1 MHLVRF
7 KHKENYSFNNNCFM
21 KKSVLLG
28 ALTLAFASTG
38 AYAQE
43 IVEVDEVVQVSQISQ
58 WVGDCSQ
65 GRLINKN
72 KDNWFITLQGGANM
86 LFGEGDI
93 HADIKDR
100 IDGAGA
106 IYLGKWVTPTFGF
119 RFGANYIMTKGAT
132 QYGGDF
138 IKWNAPNQLVKGD
151 NDVQKGWYAQKWMGL
166 GPEFDVMIS
175 LTNWWCG
182 YRPGR
187 VYNAVLHGGAGAY
200 WRWAYKAK
208 GGAFENNV
216 GETFFNDAKWHG
228 AHNTILFATLGL
240 QQNFRLS
247 KHVDFFIDL
256 QYQLIDEKHPIEHG
270 ADVYLGFN
278 FNLGKTDWNCPV
290 VPICDDAQYIEDIQR
305 QKRKIQDLEIEKNQL
320 VNRLQECEQRPTTKT
335 VTGECSQL
343 VTIYYPINQYD
354 LSAREKK
361 VLKSVADV
369 MLAHPDQRYDLVG
382 WADNW
387 TGSNDYNETLRWNR
401 VNGVKNYLLSCGVPE
416 SQLNVNIDNNN
427 LVASPEFD
435 EFNASVIEAKSAPLD
450 RAVTIRLAD

>member
-1 MHLVRF
+1 
-7 KHKENYSFNNNCFM
+7 M

-28 ALTLAFASTG
+28 AVALMASSSAFA
-38 AYAQE
+38 QVIE
-43 IVEVDEVVQVSQISQ
+43 EVEEVYVSVNQTNQVDR
-58 WVGDCSQ
+58 WVADCTQ

-72 KDNWFITLQGGANM
+72 KDNWFITLEGGANM
-86 LFGEGDI
+86 LFGKGDN

-100 IDGAGA
+100 IDGNGA
-106 IYLGKWVTPTFGF
+106 IYLGKWVTPIFGF

-132 QYGGDF
+132 SAEYNNNF
-138 IKWNAPNQLVKGD
+138 RKWNVSHPLVKGD
-151 NDVQKGWYAQKWMGL
+151 DVQTGYYAQKWMGL
-166 GPEFDVMIS
+166 GPEFDVMIN

-200 WRWAYKAK
+200 WRWAYSQK
-208 GGAFENNV
+208 GNAMNNNGTV
-216 GETFFNDAKWHG
+216 YYPDSKWHP
-228 AHNTILFATLGL
+228 AHNTIMFATLGL
-240 QQNFRLS
+240 QNNFRLS

-256 QYQLIDEKHPIEHG
+256 QYQLIDEKEPLEMG

-290 VPICDDAQYIEDIQR
+290 VPVCGDITKYED
-305 QKRKIQDLEIEKNQL
+305 EI
-320 VNRLQECEQRPTTKT
+320 NRLKGDLRNLESRNRSLQAELDACLNRKPEVKT
-335 VTGECSQL
+335 NVVADCSGL

-354 LSAREKK
+354 LSSREQK

-369 MLAHPDQRYDLVG
+369 MLAHPNQRYQLVG

-387 TGSNDYNETLRWNR
+387 TGTSDYNEGLRWRR
-401 VNGVKNYLLSCGVPE
+401 VNGVKNYLMSCGVPE
-416 SQLNVNIDNNN
+416 SQLVVNIDNNN
-427 LVASPEFD
+427 LVSTSDYD
-435 EFNASVIEAKSAPLD
+435 EFNAGVVEAKSAPLD